1 MHIYAFANKLCCHRG
16 ISMSV
21 YLSVCLFVHP
31 AISRGII
38 FANGDTLKDLGT
50 NVAYDHLDTNAKVSF
65 DCRMIN

>member
-1 MHIYAFANKLCCHRG
+1 
-16 ISMSV
+16 MSV